1 LNDNSHTVMSLDQ
14 SMARNIYNAHF
25 GISMLYVSQ
34 TGRERP
40 EIFLAACD
48 VSEHAVLKTLSES
61 SLWI

>member
-1 LNDNSHTVMSLDQ
+1 MSLDQ